1 MSLIFTS
8 NKTLPQKLAGK
19 HFLRGKLIIIHSEV
33 LTLTPLKTRWQ
44 ECHSI
49 TALDKFESKCQTP
62 CIWEGL
68 FEICDT
74 MNFICAWF
82 SLDMHLDEYEM
93 NLRWNWVI
101 RRIYEEIG
109 KRWVVDRRSPVS
121 SHELELEFE
130 VRQEVRKY
138 SFNYWIHFK
147 WNEIDLLSLRR
158 DILSNLNIINNNR
171 SHTDV

>member
-74 MNFICAWF
+74 MNFICAWS

-101 RRIYEEIG
+101 TYKKDLWGDRQKVGGGQKVSCLIS
-109 KRWVVDRRSPVS
+109 WVRACIWGETRSKKI
-121 SHELELEFE
+121 F
-130 VRQEVRKY
+130 
-138 SFNYWIHFK
+138 I
-147 WNEIDLLSLRR
+147 
-158 DILSNLNIINNNR
+158 
-171 SHTDV
+171 